1 MRVAMFFAYKSIIRD
16 TRTGLLITS
25 VLAFSFVNL
34 VFFASFM
41 GGLGNTMNDQ
51 IVNTVTSHLSINPKE
66 NTRYV
71 EDISNLENKLNP
83 LPGIIGIS
91 PQIVDS
97 GTVQYKDK
105 LVSVPIIAISPSKD
119 RDVTY
124 LSRKV
129 IGGDFFSDNDIGE
142 VILGYSLTTEN
153 PESGPAGEQKL
164 DARVG
169 DMVTLTYS
177 NGVIRKYRVKGFM
190 FTKFISP
197 DESVFITFKEMESV
211 FNLNDRASRVL
222 IRLSSI
228 EDVDSA
234 KRLLQQQGIKGEIST
249 WKDSAAFVEMVT
261 ESFGVLTMITS
272 FVGLLTASLTIAIII
287 YINSTH
293 QKRQIG
299 ILKAIGSK
307 NRTILG
313 IFLTEA
319 VIFAVSGISIGFLIS
334 YLLAAYIQANP
345 VSLPIGDIVLA
356 MSPVLITQSAFSI
369 FMASVIA
376 GFYPAWK
383 ASRQNIVKSI
393 WGE

>member
-1 MRVAMFFAYKSIIRD
+1 MKVAMFFAYKSIIRD
-16 TRTGLLITS
+16 RKTGLLITS

-34 VFFASFM
+34 VFFSSFM

-66 NTRYV
+66 NERYV
-71 EDISNLENKLNP
+71 EDISNIENKLNH
-83 LPGIIGIS
+83 LPGIVGVS

-105 LVSVPIIAISPSKD
+105 LTSVPIIAISPSKD
-119 RDVTY
+119 RGVTY

-129 IGGDFFSDNDIGE
+129 IEGDFFSDNDIGE
-142 VILGYSLTTEN
+142 IILGYSLTTEN
-153 PESGPAGEQKL
+153 PENGPAGEQKL

-169 DMVTLTYS
+169 DIVTITFS
-177 NGVIRKYRVKGFM
+177 NGIIRKYRVKGFM
-190 FTKFISP
+190 YTKFFTP
-197 DESVFITFKEMESV
+197 DESVYITFKEMESV
-211 FNLNDRASRVL
+211 FNLNDKASRVL

-228 EDVDSA
+228 EDVESA
-234 KRLLQQQGIKGEIST
+234 KRLLMQQSIKGEIHT
-249 WKDSAAFVEMVT
+249 WKDSAGFVEMVT
-261 ESFGVLTMITS
+261 ESFGILTVITS

-307 NRTILG
+307 NRTVLG
-313 IFLTEA
+313 IFLIEA
-319 VIFAVSGISIGFLIS
+319 VIFAFGGISVGFLIS
-334 YLLAAYIQANP
+334 YLLVAYIQANP
-345 VSLPIGDIVLA
+345 VSLPIGDIALA
-356 MSPVLITQSAFSI
+356 MSQVLITQSALAI
-369 FMASVIA
+369 LLASVIA

>member
-1 MRVAMFFAYKSIIRD
+1 MKVAMFFAYKSIIRD
-16 TRTGLLITS
+16 RKTGLLITS

-41 GGLGNTMNDQ
+41 GGLGNTMNEQ

-66 NTRYV
+66 NERYV
-71 EDISNLENKLNP
+71 EDISNIENKLNH
-83 LPGIIGIS
+83 LPGIVGVS

-97 GTVQYKDK
+97 GTVRYKDK
-105 LVSVPIIAISPSKD
+105 LSSVPIIAISPSKD
-119 RDVTY
+119 KDVTY

-129 IGGDFFSDNDIGE
+129 IEGDFFSDNDIGE
-142 VILGYSLTTEN
+142 IILGYSLTTEN
-153 PESGPAGEQKL
+153 PENGPAGEQKL

-169 DMVTLTYS
+169 DMVTITFS
-177 NGVIRKYRVKGFM
+177 NGIIRKYRVKGFM
-190 FTKFISP
+190 YTKFFTP
-197 DESVFITFKEMESV
+197 DESVYVTFKEMESV
-211 FNLNDRASRVL
+211 FNLNDKASRVL

-228 EDVDSA
+228 EDVQSA
-234 KRLLQQQGIKGEIST
+234 KRLLMQQSIKGEIRT
-249 WKDSAAFVEMVT
+249 WKDNAGFVEMVT
-261 ESFGVLTMITS
+261 ESFGILTVITS
-272 FVGLLTASLTIAIII
+272 FVGLLTASLTIAVII

-307 NRTILG
+307 NRTVLG
-313 IFLTEA
+313 IFLIEA
-319 VIFAVSGISIGFLIS
+319 VIFAFGGISVGFLIS
-334 YLLAAYIQANP
+334 YLLVAYIQANP
-345 VSLPIGDIVLA
+345 VSLPIGDIALA
-356 MSPVLITQSAFSI
+356 MSPVLITQSALAI
-369 FMASVIA
+369 LLASVIA

>member
-1 MRVAMFFAYKSIIRD
+1 MFFAYKSIIRD
-16 TRTGLLITS
+16 RKTGLLITS

-66 NTRYV
+66 NERYV
-71 EDISNLENKLNP
+71 EDISNIEDKLNN
-83 LPGIIGIS
+83 LPGIIGVS

-105 LVSVPIIAISPSKD
+105 LTSIQIIAINPSKD

-129 IGGDFFSDNDIGE
+129 IGGDFLGDNDIGE
-142 VILGYSLTTEN
+142 MILGYGLTTEN
-153 PESGPAGEQKL
+153 PESGEAGTQKL
-164 DARVG
+164 DVRVG

-190 FTKFISP
+190 YTKFFTP
-197 DESVFITFKEMESV
+197 DESAYITFKEMESV
-211 FNLNDRASRVL
+211 FNLNDRASSVL
-222 IRLSSI
+222 VRLSSI

-234 KRLLQQQGIKGEIST
+234 KRLLMQQGIKGEIMT
-249 WKDSAAFVEMVT
+249 WKDSAGFVEMIT
-261 ESFGVLTMITS
+261 ESFGILTVITS

-307 NRTILG
+307 NRTILE
-313 IFLTEA
+313 IFLIEA

-345 VSLPIGDIVLA
+345 VPLPIGDIALA
-356 MSPVLITQSAFSI
+356 MSPVLITQSALAILLASI
-369 FMASVIA
+369 IA

-383 ASRQNIVKSI
+383 ASRQNIIKSI